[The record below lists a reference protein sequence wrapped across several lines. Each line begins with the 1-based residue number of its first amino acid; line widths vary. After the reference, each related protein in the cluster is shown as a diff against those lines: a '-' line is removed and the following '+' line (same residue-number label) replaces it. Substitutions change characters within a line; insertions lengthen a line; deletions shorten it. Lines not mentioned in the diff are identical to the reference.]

1 MLTRRLRGLG
11 IYLLLLPALLASCA
25 PGPQDWLGGS
35 AGLSQEA
42 LQRLYAD
49 AVSDAS
55 VAEACEISPALVAV
69 TPGNRYL
76 EWRRDGSRMQV
87 LTVTWTSWAGC
98 DGLVGQNTTL
108 AREVWVTAVPE
119 LRDAMALDALTL
131 KSRDRKLRLEQML
144 GLPPGGTKDRFVEL
158 WVSPDDLFRPSA
170 DPEVSDSVAEL
181 TFPTS
186 PAFVAVSA
194 AHRAWYASM
203 VATSYLE
210 GGYPW
215 TRLGYTY
222 DWNPNTDEVGL
233 SEFVIRAGADVGVAS
248 VTPTERYVGG

>member
-1 MLTRRLRGLG
+1 MR
-11 IYLLLLPALLASCA
+11 
-25 PGPQDWLGGS
+25 
-35 AGLSQEA
+35 
-42 LQRLYAD
+42 
-49 AVSDAS
+49 
-55 VAEACEISPALVAV
+55 
-69 TPGNRYL
+69 
-76 EWRRDGSRMQV
+76 V
-87 LTVTWTSWAGC
+87 LTVTWTSWAGY
-98 DGLVGQNTTL
+98 DGLVGQNTAL

-119 LRDAMALDALTL
+119 LQDAMALDALTL

-158 WVSPDDLFRPSA
+158 WASPDDLFRPSA
-170 DPEVSDSVAEL
+170 DPEISDCVAEL

-186 PAFVAVSA
+186 PDYVTVSDT
-194 AHRAWYASM
+194 HRAWYASL

-222 DWNPNTDEVGL
+222 DWNPDTDEVGL

-248 VTPTERYVGG
+248 VTPTEQYVAN